1 MIIKNKNFTNHK
13 NYIDIQN
20 GSMLRHLESYP
31 MKEFIVELLTI
42 SSLKES
48 LFENFS

>member
-1 MIIKNKNFTNHK
+1 MIIKNKNFPNH
-13 NYIDIQN
+13 NNSINIQN

-31 MKEFIVELLTI
+31 IKEFIVELLTI

-48 LFENFS
+48 PFENFS